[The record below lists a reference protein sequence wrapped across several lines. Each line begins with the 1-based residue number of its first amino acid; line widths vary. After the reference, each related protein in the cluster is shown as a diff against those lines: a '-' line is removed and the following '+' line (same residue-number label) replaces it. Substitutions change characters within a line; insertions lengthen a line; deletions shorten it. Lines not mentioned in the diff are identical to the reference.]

1 MKSGN
6 SGPSPFLS
14 LLLCIGVAA
23 LILAAGC
30 SDAPEK
36 TIVNVVPAG
45 SLLGP
50 METMEAEYEALHPEI
65 DIRSEGH
72 GSIQCIRQ
80 VTDLHRDFDVVIV
93 ADESLIPDMMY
104 IPRADGNGA
113 YATTYTPLARNEMVI
128 AYTNL
133 SRYADEF
140 SADNWIEILCR
151 PDVRTGLS
159 NPMLDAAGYR
169 GLMVLLLA
177 ENYYGTD
184 DLFDTLISQNL
195 AQQPV
200 VMRNGTAAEVILP
213 ETMKTSGPGLVIR
226 DGSVYLLSLLEAGG
240 IDYAFEYRSVAE
252 EHGLRYLP
260 LPAEIDLSSP
270 TYADRYD
277 DVSVT
282 LGYQRFSSIGSER
295 TGRPIVYGITVPTTA
310 THPEEG
316 EQFALFVIASM
327 DTGYDEWPRPYY
339 ETNLIS

>member
-1 MKSGN
+1 MVT
-6 SGPSPFLS
+6 LT
-14 LLLCIGVAA
+14 V
-23 LILAAGC
+23 AAGC

-36 TIVNVVPAG
+36 TVVNVVPAG

-104 IPRADGNGA
+104 TPREDGNGT
-113 YATTYTPLARNEMVI
+113 YAVSYTPLARNEMVI
-128 AYTNL
+128 TYTDL
-133 SRYADEF
+133 SRYHDEITEE
-140 SADNWIEILCR
+140 NWMEILCR
-151 PDVRTGLS
+151 PDVRTGIS

-177 ENYYGTD
+177 ENHYNTFG
-184 DLFDTLISQNL
+184 LFDTVISQNL
-195 AQQPV
+195 AHKPV
-200 VMRNGTAAEVILP
+200 VVRNGTTAEVVLP

-252 EHGLRYLP
+252 EHGLRYIS
-260 LPAEIDLSSP
+260 LPAEIDLSTP
-270 TYADRYD
+270 EYADQYD
-277 DVSVT
+277 DVSVA
-282 LGYQRFSSIGSER
+282 LGYQRFTSIGSER

-316 EQFALFVIASM
+316 EEFVEFVLQSM
-327 DTGYDEWPRPYY
+327 EAGYDAWPRPYSAMD
-339 ETNLIS
+339 IQS

>member
-1 MKSGN
+1 MT
-6 SGPSPFLS
+6 
-14 LLLCIGVAA
+14 LLT
-23 LILAAGC
+23 AAGC

-36 TIVNVVPAG
+36 TVVNVVPAG

-50 METMEAEYEALHPEI
+50 METMEAEYEALHPDI

-104 IPRADGNGA
+104 ILREDGNGT
-113 YATTYTPLARNEMVI
+113 YATSYTPLARNEMVI

-133 SRYADEF
+133 SLYADEITRE
-140 SADNWIEILCR
+140 NWMEILR
-151 PDVRTGLS
+151 LPDVRTGIS

-169 GLMVLLLA
+169 GLMVLFLA

-184 DLFDTLISQNL
+184 DLFDTLITHNL

-200 VMRNGTAAEVILP
+200 VVRNGTTAEVILP
-213 ETMKTSGPGLVIR
+213 ETMKTSGPGLVVR

-240 IDYAFEYRSVAE
+240 VDYAFEYRSVAE
-252 EHGLRYLP
+252 EHGLRYISLP
-260 LPAEIDLSSP
+260 PEIDLSTP
-270 TYADRYD
+270 VYADQYD

-310 THPEEG
+310 IHPEEG
-316 EQFALFVIASM
+316 EEFAEFVIHAM
-327 DTGYDEWPRPYY
+327 EAGYDNWPRPYS
-339 ETNLIS
+339 EIGFRP